1 MTLLD
6 TIRLIES
13 LAASQP
19 SVHMIVRQD
28 ARRLND
34 CPDALYAA
42 FAWVQGTHTRTAG
55 SDTIVY
61 SFSLFYIDRL
71 TADRGNETGIQSA
84 GVRTLDNIVRGL
96 LEAEG
101 VYDVTD
107 VAFTPF
113 DYRFADE
120 CAGVYAT
127 VRIEVAA
134 DGGDCEDIYDY
145 ENQGIKI
152 I

>member
-6 TIRLIES
+6 TIQVLEG
-13 LAASQP
+13 LAAAQP
-19 SVHMIVRQD
+19 SVRMIVRQD

-34 CPDALYAA
+34 CPDAVYGA
-42 FAWVQGTHTRTAG
+42 FAWVQGTHTRTTEG
-55 SDTIVY
+55 TMVY

-71 TADRGNETGIQSA
+71 TADRSNETEIQSV
-84 GVRTLDNIVRGL
+84 GVQTLDNIVRGL
-96 LEAEG
+96 LEVEG

-120 CAGVYAT
+120 CAGVYT
-127 VRIEVAA
+127 TTRIEVAVT
-134 DGGDCEDIYDY
+134 GGVCESDYDY
-145 ENQGIKI
+145 EKDIKI

>member
-1 MTLLD
+1 MTLLE
-6 TIRLIES
+6 TIKLIES
-13 LAASQP
+13 LAAAQP

-34 CPDALYAA
+34 CPDALYGA

-55 SDTIVY
+55 EDTIVY

-71 TADRGNETGIQSA
+71 TADRSNETEIQSV
-84 GVRTLDNIVRGL
+84 GVLTLDNVVRGL
-96 LEAEG
+96 LEAQG

-107 VAFTPF
+107 VNFMPF

-127 VRIEVAA
+127 VRIEVGATDGICEA
-134 DGGDCEDIYDY
+134 DYDY
-145 ENQGIKI
+145 EQEIKI

>member
-13 LAASQP
+13 LAAAQP
-19 SVHMIVRQD
+19 AVRMIVRQD

-34 CPDALYAA
+34 CPDALYGA
-42 FAWVQGTHTRTAG
+42 FAWVQGTHTRTGEDSIAF
-55 SDTIVY
+55 SL
-61 SFSLFYIDRL
+61 SLFYIDRL
-71 TADRGNETGIQSA
+71 TADRRNETLIQST
-84 GVRTLDNIVRGL
+84 GVEVLDNVIRGL
-96 LEAEG
+96 EDSDG
-101 VYDVTD
+101 VYGVTD

-127 VRIEVAA
+127 VRVEVAVT
-134 DGGDCEDIYDY
+134 GGTCPEDY
-145 ENQGIKI
+145 EGYESEIKI

>member
-42 FAWVQGTHTRTAG
+42 FAWVQGTHTRAAG

-71 TADRGNETGIQSA
+71 TADRGNETGIQSNLYSA
-84 GVRTLDNIVRGL
+84 
-96 LEAEG
+96 
-101 VYDVTD
+101 
-107 VAFTPF
+107 
-113 DYRFADE
+113 
-120 CAGVYAT
+120 AT
-127 VRIEVAA
+127 CGIFL
-134 DGGDCEDIYDY
+134 GGAKGKVI
-145 ENQGIKI
+145 GR
-152 I
+152 

>member
-1 MTLLD
+1 MTLLE
-6 TIRLIES
+6 TIQVLES
-13 LAASQP
+13 LAAAQP
-19 SVHMIVRQD
+19 SVRMIVRQD

-34 CPDALYAA
+34 CPDAEYGA
-42 FAWVQGTHTRTAG
+42 FAWVQGTHTRAAG

-71 TADRGNETGIQSA
+71 TADRSNETEIQSV
-84 GVRTLDNIVRGL
+84 GVQALDNILRGIL
-96 LEAEG
+96 DVQG
-101 VYDVTD
+101 VFDVTD
-107 VAFTPF
+107 VGFTPF

-127 VRIEVAA
+127 VRIEVLAESVCVEKYYIN
-134 DGGDCEDIYDY
+134 DKE
-145 ENQGIKI
+145 IKI

>member
-1 MTLLD
+1 MTLLE

-19 SVHMIVRQD
+19 TVHMIVRQD

-42 FAWVQGTHTRTAG
+42 FALVQGPDARTGG
-55 SDTIVY
+55 SDTIIY

-71 TADRGNETGIQSA
+71 TADRRNETGIQSA

-127 VRIEVAA
+127 VRVEVAA